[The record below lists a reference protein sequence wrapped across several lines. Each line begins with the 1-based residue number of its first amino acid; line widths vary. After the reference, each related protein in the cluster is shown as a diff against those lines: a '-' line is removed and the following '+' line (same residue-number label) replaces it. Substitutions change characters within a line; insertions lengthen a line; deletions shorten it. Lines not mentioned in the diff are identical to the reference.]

1 MPIDALSTTALHVL
15 AGLAA
20 LLAGACA
27 LTAPK
32 GRPLRG
38 ETGPR
43 SIPVVPVLVAV
54 LYWLAPQVALRRR
67 LRA

>member
-43 SIPVVPVLVAV
+43 SIPVVLVTV
-54 LYWLAPQVALRRR
+54 LYWLARQAAMRRR